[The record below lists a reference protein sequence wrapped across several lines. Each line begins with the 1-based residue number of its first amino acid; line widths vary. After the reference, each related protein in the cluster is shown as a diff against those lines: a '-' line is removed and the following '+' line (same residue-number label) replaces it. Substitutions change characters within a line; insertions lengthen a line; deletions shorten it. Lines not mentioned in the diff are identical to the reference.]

1 MSPQQTTVQVPLKLP
16 FIGRLTASPG
26 FHYMKVAHRLKDNRK
41 QAISS
46 GQDMYERTFYQ
57 NTDLND
63 EGNSFTRLNSFY
75 IRFDLL
81 GNIGEK
87 PNLIEKVALF
97 DFISLSSVPFYEL
110 SFQYISELNMITILK
125 LNISDDIGLSFKSL
139 SRNSNLPG
147 NWMPESKF
155 WFGLNYRAN
164 F

>member
-1 MSPQQTTVQVPLKLP
+1 
-16 FIGRLTASPG
+16 
-26 FHYMKVAHRLKDNRK
+26 
-41 QAISS
+41 
-46 GQDMYERTFYQ
+46 MYERTFYQ

-125 LNISDDIGLSFKSL
+125 LNISDDIGISFTSL
-139 SRNSNLPG
+139 SKNSNLTG